1 MSVPYDS
8 AYLRIP
14 VLRRLGTPAIKA
26 AIFFLVSSSTSAKP
40 NSTNESSMLLA
51 TIDFSKIISDL
62 APILSA
68 AVTGIGTYFLTRN
81 NNGDKLSQREYDYI
95 TQERNRI
102 QVLINDEI
110 TQIRKDKDELRT
122 ELIEIRNKLTEL
134 EKVEDECQLKLHQA
148 QVIIT
153 QLRNHNT
160 SNMS

>member
-1 MSVPYDS
+1 
-8 AYLRIP
+8 
-14 VLRRLGTPAIKA
+14 
-26 AIFFLVSSSTSAKP
+26 
-40 NSTNESSMLLA
+40 MLLT

-68 AVTGIGTYFLTRN
+68 VVTGLATYFLTRN
-81 NNGDKLSQREYDYI
+81 NNNDKLSQREYDYI

-110 TQIRKDKDELRT
+110 IQIRKDKDLLRT

-134 EKVEDECQLKLHQA
+134 EKVEDDCQLKLCKA
-148 QVIIT
+148 QVIIN
-153 QLRNHNT
+153 QLRNHNA

>member
-1 MSVPYDS
+1 
-8 AYLRIP
+8 
-14 VLRRLGTPAIKA
+14 
-26 AIFFLVSSSTSAKP
+26 
-40 NSTNESSMLLA
+40 MLLA

-134 EKVEDECQLKLHQA
+134 EKVEDECQLKLCQA

-153 QLRNHNT
+153 QLRDHNA